1 MKLTGNI
8 IIGTKIFKRAIFEK
22 DDPKMSFHDILE
34 ECLITLCKEL
44 DIPVPIWMKKNT
56 NEFAM
61 FRRTF
66 FSSEQFTEKVSF
78 DRFEI
83 RMDQ

>member
-1 MKLTGNI
+1 MKLAGNLI
-8 IIGTKIFKRAIFEK
+8 KGTKIIRRASFEK
-22 DDPKMSFHDILE
+22 EDQSISFHDMLE
-34 ECLITLCKEL
+34 ESLLALCKEL

-56 NEFAM
+56 GEFAM

-66 FSSEQFTEKVSF
+66 FTSEQFTEKVGF

-83 RMDQ
+83 RME

>member
-8 IIGTKIFKRAIFEK
+8 IKGTKIVKRTSREK
-22 DDPKMSFHDILE
+22 EDPKMTFHDILE
-34 ECLITLCKEL
+34 ESLVVLCKDL

-66 FSSEQFTEKVSF
+66 FGSEQFTEKVDF

-83 RMDQ
+83 RMY